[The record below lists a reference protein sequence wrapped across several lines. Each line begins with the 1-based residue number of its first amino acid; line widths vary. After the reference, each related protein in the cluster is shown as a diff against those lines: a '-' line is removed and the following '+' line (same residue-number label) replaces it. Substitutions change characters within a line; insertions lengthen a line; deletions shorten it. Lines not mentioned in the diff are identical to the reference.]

1 MQYSSFSACPI
12 IGLVCWCLRI
22 QCACRIYVDLKEEV
36 LLSIYDRLA
45 QRSQS
50 TPVTNSLIA
59 LNVLIFVAMLMGGAG
74 FWHSPNDVQLRWGAN
89 FGPATQD
96 GEWWRLGT
104 AMFLHFGVMHLLLN
118 SLSLWDAGQLV
129 ERMYGRWRFVVIYLV
144 AGLCGN
150 LLSLVVQGN
159 QAVSGGASGAIF
171 GIYGAA
177 LMFLWRERA
186 AIAPSEFKWLF
197 GGGSVFAVIT
207 IIFGFVIPGI
217 DNAAHIGGFIAGGL
231 MSIVLAQSL
240 TARTMP
246 LPYRVMAVSG
256 LMVACLVLAN
266 HIPKPKYRWSDEL
279 LLRSEINAFLY
290 ENQAINRS
298 WLEIMH
304 QSKQGNQSFE
314 ALASKIDFSIRQPY
328 QVHLEKL
335 SKLPQDPALPSAQ
348 QLEGLLQ
355 YTETR
360 KNESEALVKGLREQQ
375 ALSKSAS
382 P

>member
-1 MQYSSFSACPI
+1 MNHE
-12 IGLVCWCLRI
+12 
-22 QCACRIYVDLKEEV
+22 LKGDV

-59 LNVLIFVAMLMGGAG
+59 LNVLIFVAMLAGGAG

-104 AMFLHFGVMHLLLN
+104 AMFLHFGVIHLLLN

-129 ERMYGRWRFVVIYLV
+129 ERMYGRWRFITIYLI

-171 GIYGAA
+171 GIYAAA
-177 LMFLWRERA
+177 LVFLWRERA
-186 AIAPSEFKWLF
+186 AIAPNEFRWLF

-207 IIFGFVIPGI
+207 IILGHVIPGI
-217 DNAAHIGGFIAGGL
+217 DNAAHIGGFITGAL
-231 MSIVLAQSL
+231 MSVVLAQPL
-240 TARTMP
+240 TARPMI
-246 LPYRVMAVSG
+246 LQYRAMAVAI
-256 LMVACLVLAN
+256 LMLGCVVLAQ
-266 HIPKPKYRWSDEL
+266 HMPKPKYRWSDEL

-304 QSKQGNQSFE
+304 ESKQGNQSFE

-328 QVHLEKL
+328 QAYLEKL

-375 ALSKSAS
+375 ARSRNAN

>member
-1 MQYSSFSACPI
+1 M
-12 IGLVCWCLRI
+12 
-22 QCACRIYVDLKEEV
+22 
-36 LLSIYDRLA
+36 LSIYDRLA

>member
-1 MQYSSFSACPI
+1 MNKE
-12 IGLVCWCLRI
+12 
-22 QCACRIYVDLKEEV
+22 LKGEV

-50 TPVTNSLIA
+50 TPVTYILIA
-59 LNVLIFVAMLMGGAG
+59 LNVLIFVAMLVGGAG

-129 ERMYGRWRFVVIYLV
+129 ERMYGRWRFVTMYLV

-150 LLSLVVQGN
+150 LLSLVLQGN

-177 LMFLWRERA
+177 LIFLWRERA
-186 AIAPSEFKWLF
+186 AIAPHEFKWLF
-197 GGGSVFAVIT
+197 GGGSVFAIIT
-207 IIFGFVIPGI
+207 IIMGFVIPGI
-217 DNAAHIGGFIAGGL
+217 DNAAHIGGFIAGSL

-240 TARTMP
+240 TAKPMP
-246 LPYRVMAVSG
+246 IHYRG
-256 LMVACLVLAN
+256 LAIAGLVLACVVLVN

-304 QSKQGNQSFE
+304 ESKQGNQSFE

-328 QVHLEKL
+328 QAHLDKL
-335 SKLPQDPALPSAQ
+335 SKLPHDPALPSAQ

-360 KNESEALVKGLREQQ
+360 KNQSEALVKGLRQQ
-375 ALSKSAS
+375 QTLNGNAGQQ
-382 P
+382 